1 MKRIFVA
8 SSIGLCALLLAPIQ
22 ACTNLDET
30 PPSAISPGNFF
41 RTEGEVLAALAGV
54 YAQLRGTVD
63 DYYNISEISSDEMV
77 VPTRG
82 SDWYDNGTWLETHRQ
97 QWSAASP
104 ATNSFMNG
112 AWNTLY
118 AGVARA
124 NGVLDGIGKA
134 TTPIANQ
141 AVMQAEARALRAFF
155 YYQLMDLFGGVPIAT
170 ESPVGSDTSIVPRP
184 RVTRAA
190 LFTFIET
197 ELLAARTTL
206 PTTWDAGYNGRL
218 TKGAVDAILANM
230 YINAGVFTKDAAG
243 AGGINAT
250 GYNSCMNIQ
259 VAGGLD
265 ACQAAIERAN
275 NVISSGL
282 YSLATVYSTAFD
294 ADNGTSP
301 ENIFAIKFA
310 HESGLGLNFVM
321 RALHYNQYTPGPWNG
336 FSATSQA
343 YLQFDTLRDD
353 RAKVFLRGPQKNVE
367 TGAAVEDRSHN
378 PLFFTVTIN
387 NVASA
392 TEGEGSR
399 VYKWPA
405 DPKHVAQDNGNDFA
419 WFRLAEMYLIRA
431 EALNEQTPGGAPALA
446 DLNLVRARAFEPD
459 VPRAAIDHAALLQE
473 RLFEFE
479 GEGKRRQDLIR
490 FGQYTAPFEFKAT
503 AAADYKVIMPI
514 PQAQID
520 ANPLITQNSGY

>member
-1 MKRIFVA
+1 MKRTFVA

-22 ACTNLDET
+22 ACTNLDES

-63 DYYNISEISSDEMV
+63 DYYNLSEISTDEMV

-124 NGVLDGIGKA
+124 NGVLDGISKA

-141 AVMQAEARALRAFF
+141 AIMEAEARTLRAFF
-155 YYQLMDLFGGVPIAT
+155 YYQLMDLFGGVPVAT
-170 ESPVGSDTSIVPRP
+170 ESPVGSDSSIVPRA
-184 RVTRAA
+184 RVTRDS

-197 ELLAARTTL
+197 ELLAARPAL
-206 PTTWDAGYNGRL
+206 PVTWGAGYNGRI
-218 TKGAVDAILANM
+218 TKGAVDALLANM

-243 AGGINAT
+243 GTGINAT
-250 GYNSCMNIQ
+250 GYNSCSGIT
-259 VAGGLD
+259 VAGGP
-265 ACQAAIERAN
+265 ACQAAIDRAN
-275 NVISSGL
+275 LVISSGV
-282 YSLATVYSTAFD
+282 YSLADPYSTAFD

-301 ENIFAIKFA
+301 ENIFVIKFA

-336 FSATSQA
+336 FSATAQA
-343 YLQFDTLRDD
+343 YNAFDAADQR
-353 RAKVFLRGPQKNVE
+353 RQIFLVGPQVNVE
-367 TGAAVEDRSHN
+367 TGAPVNDRAGS
-378 PLFFTVTIN
+378 PLNFTVTIA

-431 EALNEQTPGGAPALA
+431 EALNEQAPGGAPALA
-446 DLNLVRARAFEPD
+446 DLNFVRARAFQPD
-459 VPRAAIDHAALLQE
+459 VPRAAIDHAAILQE
-473 RLFEFE
+473 RLFEFT
-479 GEGKRRQDLIR
+479 GEGKRRQDLVR
-490 FGQYTAPFEFKAT
+490 FGLYTAPSLFKPT
-503 AAADYKVIMPI
+503 AAPAHKVIMPI